1 VTLLIGKDAEVI
13 SKRNVYPLINAT
25 LLNMHIIGKK
35 KSQIDLTQ
43 FTSSFNLQLYYLNER
58 NLYFEPL
65 IENFNLKFDY
75 ESENNIQR
83 FKLDVFD
90 TLLLNLTSA
99 SLDTLIKLSEEWSN
113 LKQSAILTRRN
124 HALPNRTP
132 ICIIKNETG
141 SDLKCWIDRDDAINI
156 DKQEEKY
163 LYQKTVIQFDAY
175 NLTNSLKHES
185 SKQLQKVKS
194 MNEGK
199 SYYGKSNDVRNIF
212 TFEENKKILN
222 IQISELNE
230 LITLNLEHEGPF
242 PWTIR
247 RNEFD
252 CTLLLDVSFSY
263 EKGTKLVSI
272 RSNINLINRL
282 TRPLSVRLVQKR
294 KGINKIPD
302 SYTIDLNIGESL
314 PVPLA
319 FSLFGGVEIKPLGP
333 VYSNPNIEFKWSKN
347 KSASIHDDGIEF
359 SVILNELTVF
369 SESLIYMSSK

>member
-1 VTLLIGKDAEVI
+1 
-13 SKRNVYPLINAT
+13 
-25 LLNMHIIGKK
+25 MHIIGKK

-263 EKGTKLVSI
+263 EKGTKVVSI